1 MNMEKENNILRKAGT
16 RNPFK
21 VPEGYFEG
29 FTQELMDRLPEKEMI
44 PEMQEPT
51 LWQRVKP
58 WIYMTAMFC
67 GIMLSV
73 RVIVGNPQK
82 DEFSSIND
90 MEMSDVSDEEWNFI
104 IDQSMISGYDLYQ
117 FLSDSDLEDY

>member
-29 FTQELMDRLPEKEMI
+29 FTQELIDRLPEKEMI

-73 RVIVGNPQK
+73 RVFVGNPQK

-90 MEMSDVSDEEWNFI
+90 LEMSDVSDEEWNFI
-104 IDQSMISGYDLYQ
+104 IDQSKISGYDLYQ
-117 FLSDSDLEDY
+117 FLSDNDLEDY